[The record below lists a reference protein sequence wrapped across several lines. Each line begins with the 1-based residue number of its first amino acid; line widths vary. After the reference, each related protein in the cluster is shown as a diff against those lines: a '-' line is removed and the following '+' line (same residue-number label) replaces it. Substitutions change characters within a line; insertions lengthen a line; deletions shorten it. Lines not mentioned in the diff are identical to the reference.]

1 MKGDRRVRSF
11 DRRNMKNVKLFYDK
25 TKGLEPNKL
34 LKKVVNEYGI
44 CGKAIDLGCG
54 ALKDTTFLLEK
65 RV

>member
-1 MKGDRRVRSF
+1 ME
-11 DRRNMKNVKLFYDK
+11 NAKLFYDK

-34 LKKVVNEYGI
+34 LKKVVNEYSV

-54 ALKDTTFLLEK
+54 ALRDAIFLLEK

>member
-1 MKGDRRVRSF
+1 
-11 DRRNMKNVKLFYDK
+11 MKNVKLFYDK

-34 LKKVVNEYGI
+34 LKKVVKEYGI